1 MLLFGHP
8 HSPYVRKVRMAAIE
22 MELDGLIDFVVIHP
36 QDAESGLREHNPL
49 ARIPTLV
56 TDDDVSVYD
65 SRVIIEY
72 LDHNGPGRKLI
83 PPPGPARWAALTVAA
98 LGDGIIDAAVPR
110 RNEMQRPAAQQSRE
124 TLERLRIDVSRA
136 LNKLEASTDAL
147 RVVDIGSVTVAAAL
161 AYLDF
166 RFAAERWRDSR
177 PRLAGWCDGF
187 ATRRSW
193 RETAPAP

>member
-22 MELDGLIDFVVIHP
+22 MELDGLIDFVMVNP

-56 TDDDVSVYD
+56 TDDDVSVFD

-72 LDHNGPGRKLI
+72 LDHNGAGRKLI
-83 PPPGPARWAALTVAA
+83 PPPGPARWTALTNAA

-110 RNEMQRPAAQQSRE
+110 RNEMQRPAAQQSPD
-124 TLERLRIDVSRA
+124 TLERLRIDVARG
-136 LNKLEASTDAL
+136 LNRLESIADGL
-147 RVVDIGSVTVAAAL
+147 RVVDIGSVSVAAAL

-166 RFAAERWRDSR
+166 RFPHERWRENR
-177 PRLAGWCDGF
+177 PRLANWCEGF

-193 RETAPAP
+193 RDTAPQ